1 MANRTRKIPL
11 QFYVS
16 EKEQELIH
24 QKMEFMQTKNLSAY
38 LRKMALDGY
47 ILNVD
52 YSQFKQICAAMQGI
66 GTNINQIA
74 KRINSTNNPYHEDIK
89 EIKERQEELWQLLK
103 SILSQLP

>member
-1 MANRTRKIPL
+1 MAKRTRSIPL

-16 EKEQELIH
+16 EKEYELIK
-24 QKMEFMQTKNLSAY
+24 QKIEFMQTKNQSAY

-52 YSQFKQICAAMQGI
+52 YSQFKEICSAMQGI
-66 GTNINQIA
+66 GNNINQIA
-74 KRINSTNNPYHEDIK
+74 KRINSTDNPYRDDIK
-89 EIKERQEELWQLLK
+89 NIKERQEEVWQLLK